1 MGGATK
7 IMPIF
12 SFCHKCQIDLGTT
25 HLWSN
30 AYLYGLNYHKAV
42 FLLSLPTYSNCFNL
56 LRHSS
61 SWPSDWESN
70 LHPRQNYKLSSLI
83 FRTKTPC
90 ILLGGLIYWESYPP
104 FNQYHRKT
112 YISGV
117 CEWFSLLIVFHTV
130 LVKDE
135 LRQSPSHRD
144 YLFNLLP
151 LDSLSL
157 NLFCLAS

>member
-30 AYLYGLNYHKAV
+30 AYLYGLNYHRLL
-42 FLLSLPTYSNCFNL
+42 FLLRLPTYSNCFNL

-83 FRTKTPC
+83 FRTKQLC
-90 ILLGGLIYWESYPP
+90 ILLEGWYTEKIILL
-104 FNQYHRKT
+104 FNQYHRKYT
-112 YISGV
+112 FLGSGV
-117 CEWFSLLIVFHTV
+117 IFTSNCLPHSSCQRWAETITILQGLP
-130 LVKDE
+130 VK
-135 LRQSPSHRD
+135 SS
-144 YLFNLLP
+144 P
-151 LDSLSL
+151 LDS
-157 NLFCLAS
+157 